1 MTLVVGGHRLP
12 IAVQVVPR
20 DPTALILL
28 TR

>member
-20 DPTALILL
+20 QATALILL
-28 TR
+28 TP